1 MAKTALRVKAARKPK
16 FAVRGYTRCQRCGR
30 PKAVYRK
37 FGLCRIC
44 LREMAHRGELPGRDQ
59 VQLVTPTTILDGL
72 DTRLARSPHSTTR
85 AERCRSPGKPRRGR
99 NTNTMTMTDPI
110 ADMLTRL
117 RNANQA
123 YHDAVTMPYSKLKAG
138 VADIL
143 QQEGYITSYKVD
155 EPVEGAVG
163 KTLTLTLKYGQ
174 NRERSIAG
182 IRRISKP
189 GLRVYAK
196 SSGLPKVLG
205 GLGIAIISTSQG
217 LLTDRQANQKGVGG
231 EVLAYV
237 W

>member
-1 MAKTALRVKAARKPK
+1 
-16 FAVRGYTRCQRCGR
+16 
-30 PKAVYRK
+30 
-37 FGLCRIC
+37 
-44 LREMAHRGELPGRDQ
+44 
-59 VQLVTPTTILDGL
+59 
-72 DTRLARSPHSTTR
+72 
-85 AERCRSPGKPRRGR
+85 
-99 NTNTMTMTDPI
+99 MTMTDPI

-123 YHDAVTMPYSKLKAG
+123 YHDSVSMPYSKLKAG
-138 VADIL
+138 VAEIL
-143 QQEGYITSYKVD
+143 QQEGYITSWRVRD
-155 EPVEGAVG
+155 PEEGSSQTVG
-163 KTLTLTLKYGQ
+163 KVLELTLKFGQ

-196 SSGLPKVLG
+196 HTGLPKVLG

-217 LLTDRQANQKGVGG
+217 LLTDRQANKKGVGG

>member
-1 MAKTALRVKAARKPK
+1 
-16 FAVRGYTRCQRCGR
+16 
-30 PKAVYRK
+30 
-37 FGLCRIC
+37 
-44 LREMAHRGELPGRDQ
+44 
-59 VQLVTPTTILDGL
+59 
-72 DTRLARSPHSTTR
+72 
-85 AERCRSPGKPRRGR
+85 
-99 NTNTMTMTDPI
+99 MTMTDPI

-123 YHDAVTMPYSKLKAG
+123 YHDSVAMPYSKLKAG
-138 VADIL
+138 VAVIL
-143 QQEGYITSYKVD
+143 QQEGYITSWRVRD
-155 EPVEGAVG
+155 PEEGSGQTVG
-163 KTLTLTLKYGQ
+163 KVLELTLKFGQ

-196 SSGLPKVLG
+196 HTGLPKVLG

-217 LLTDRQANQKGVGG
+217 LLTDRQANKKGVGG